1 VSRRYKHQK
10 AGLLMIMP
18 TYSIFIVFMFI
29 PLFMTIY
36 YSLTNYD
43 FYKTSEFIGFYNY
56 YRLTKDPVFL
66 ISLRNTFL
74 YAAATII
81 PQISIGMI
89 IAVVLNGKIIG
100 QKFHRVAF
108 YIPYVSSMVV
118 ISMIWI
124 WIYDPSL
131 GIMNQFLRAL
141 GIPPQKW
148 LSNPNL
154 ALLSIIIMSIWKMI
168 GYNMIIFLAA
178 LQQIPGHLYEAAT
191 IDGASALQKFFKITL
206 PMISPTTFFLFVIG
220 CIFSFNV
227 FEQVNIMTSGG
238 PMYSTTTVVHQIYE
252 RAFMT
257 FQMGYASSM
266 ACILLLITMFL
277 TFINFKYGNKSTDVG
292 VF

>member
-1 VSRRYKHQK
+1 
-10 AGLLMIMP
+10 MIMP
-18 TYSIFIVFMFI
+18 TYVIFIVFMFI

-43 FYKTSEFIGFYNY
+43 FYKTRDFVGFYNY
-56 YRLTKDPVFL
+56 YRLLKDPVFL
-66 ISLRNTFL
+66 ISLRNTLL
-74 YAAATII
+74 YAFGTII
-81 PQISIGMI
+81 PQIAIGMI

-100 QKFHRVAF
+100 QKFYRVAF

-118 ISMIWI
+118 ISLIWI

-141 GIPPQKW
+141 GLPSQKW
-148 LSNPNL
+148 LSNPKI

-191 IDGASALQKFFKITL
+191 IDGATALQKFFRITL

-266 ACILLLITMFL
+266 ACILLMITMFL
-277 TFINFKYGNKSTDVG
+277 TFTNFKYGNKSTDVG